1 MSVMLDLIG
10 SVVIAGFVILM
21 GLRLNETIS
30 GSADSTMA
38 SLNVQE
44 SMAEIVRNVEYDFRK
59 IGFNVSDPRTSI
71 VLADSTHIRFI
82 ADMDRD
88 GVIDTVEWYVGPPLA
103 TLPNPNVRVLY
114 RSLTDHSGAWSGG
127 GAAGLGVTQ
136 FHLNYFTAT
145 DLLHPMTFP
154 ISPSLYSTIWV
165 IEVTLRVESPYKV
178 QDAVN
183 TENSQFV
190 SAFWRKARVSSR
202 NLKRHG

>member
-1 MSVMLDLIG
+1 MLDLIG

-44 SMAEIVRNVEYDFRK
+44 SMAEIVRNIEYDFRK
-59 IGFNVSDPRTSI
+59 IGYNIPDPKTSI
-71 VLADSTHIRFI
+71 VYADSTHLRFC

-88 GVIDTVEWYVGPPLA
+88 GIIDTVEWFVGPPLT

-114 RSLTDHSGAWSGG
+114 RNITDNHGVWSGG

-136 FHLNYFTAT
+136 FHLNYYNDQNGF
-145 DLLHPMTFP
+145 MSFP
-154 ISPSLYSTIWV
+154 IAASDYGKIWV

-183 TENSQFV
+183 AENSQFV
-190 SAFWRKARVSSR
+190 SAFWRQARVASR
-202 NLKRHG
+202 NIKRHG